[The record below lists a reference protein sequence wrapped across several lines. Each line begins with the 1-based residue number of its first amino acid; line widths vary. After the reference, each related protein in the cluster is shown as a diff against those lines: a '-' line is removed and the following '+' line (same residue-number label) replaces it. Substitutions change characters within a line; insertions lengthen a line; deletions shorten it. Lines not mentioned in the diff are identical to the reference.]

1 MSTPLDNNTKNLQLI
16 LEVLKELKSILTEER
31 VIELIKANSQTI
43 EYGTEL
49 PEDGTSEGDIFLLQG
64 HTSSD

>member
-31 VIELIKANSQTI
+31 VIELIKENSQTI

-49 PEDGTSEGDIFLLQG
+49 PEGGTSEGDIFLLQG
-64 HTSSD
+64 STGSD